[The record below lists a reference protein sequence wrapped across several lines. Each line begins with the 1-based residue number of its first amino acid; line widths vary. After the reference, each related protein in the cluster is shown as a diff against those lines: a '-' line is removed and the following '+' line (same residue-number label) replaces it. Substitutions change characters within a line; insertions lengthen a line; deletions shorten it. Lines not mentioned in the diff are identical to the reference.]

1 MPMPRL
7 SCSAIFF
14 VLLAALSQPVLAGR
28 VLDEGNI
35 DIDGERRRYF
45 HLHEDGAAK
54 AAGPVI
60 VLIDGSGCGKFSPRL
75 AGFFDQYVGALDVY
89 FLEKAHIAKD
99 APAQPET
106 CSAAYE
112 RADRLEQRAA
122 DIVQFLE
129 REPRLKSAGE
139 RSIAL
144 LGFSDGGAVAP
155 LVAVNSRKI
164 GWLAVIGAG
173 GMKQSDEF
181 RLFAARGVRPYAH
194 PSIKDTLDVTFAD
207 IAKHPMALDKR
218 FFGHS
223 YSFWSSRLFHDPLA
237 TYAQLKIP
245 VVVAM
250 GQKDESVPI
259 ESGRLLQRFFAQRPA
274 AHFRFFEFPDA
285 NHGLAAAGT
294 SHLKPFIAR
303 LVRWFKG
310 ERNAF
315 DAVTPGQF

>member
-1 MPMPRL
+1 MPRL
-7 SCSAIFF
+7 SCPAILFL
-14 VLLAALSQPVLAGR
+14 LLATLSQHVFAAR
-28 VLDEGNI
+28 VLDEGSIEIN
-35 DIDGERRRYF
+35 GERRPYF
-45 HLHEDGAAK
+45 HLHEGVTK
-54 AAGPVI
+54 ADSPVI
-60 VLIDGSGCGKFSPRL
+60 VLIDGSGCGKFSARL
-75 AGFFDQYVGALDVY
+75 AGFFEQYAGSLDVY
-89 FLEKAHIAKD
+89 FLEKAHVAHD

-106 CSAAYE
+106 CPAAYE
-112 RADRLEQRAA
+112 RADRLERRVA
-122 DIVQFLE
+122 DITEFLE
-129 REPRLKSAGE
+129 REPRLKAAGE

-155 LVAVNSRKI
+155 QVAVNSRKI

-181 RLFAARGVRPYAH
+181 RLFAARGVQPYAH
-194 PSIKDTLDVTFAD
+194 PSIKDTLDATFAD
-207 IAKHPMALDKR
+207 IARHPMALDKR

-237 TYAQLKIP
+237 AYARLDIP

-259 ESGRLLQRFFAQRPA
+259 ESGRLLQRFHAQRPHA
-274 AHFRFFEFPDA
+274 NFRFLEFPDA
-285 NHGLAAAGT
+285 NHGLAAEGK

-310 ERNAF
+310 EPDAF
-315 DAVTPGQF
+315 DAALPDQS